1 MQLEILENQV
11 KFEWGLGC
19 FEIAAE
25 LLKLDTVEEV
35 IFSVGNTATMS
46 KVAYAAIQNWYEI
59 EGKEIPFNVR
69 QFQNWLDKADEE
81 TGKLIVEDFMNS
93 HYQGRVMKQRYEDLV
108 SLLNTTEE
116 EPKKKTTTRVRKSV
130 K

>member
-1 MQLEILENQV
+1 MQLEILGNQV

-25 LLKLDTVEEV
+25 LLKVDTVEEV
-35 IFSVGNTATMS
+35 IFSVGNTAKMCR
-46 KVAYAAIQNWYEI
+46 VAYAAIQNWYEI

-81 TGKLIVEDFMNS
+81 TGVKIVEDFMAS
-93 HYQGRVMKQRYEDLV
+93 QYQGKVMKQRYDELIEMLKTDD
-108 SLLNTTEE
+108 
-116 EPKKKTTTRVRKSV
+116 EPVKKKVTRGRKSE